1 MLAGSKYPDRLPIGK
16 EEVLKTFPYEVL
28 RDFYHDWYRPNNMAV
43 IAVGDF
49 DPAVV
54 EKQIIER
61 FGKVKNPKKA
71 PKREEMTVPYH
82 SDSKAIVVTDKE
94 MSMTQVQIMFKHQAK
109 KSSTQKDY
117 VEDIINQL
125 YGTMLSMRLQEI
137 TQKPGAPFM
146 YALAQY
152 GNTGIRPLDAFTAIA
167 ICPPGGS
174 YEAFKALL
182 TETERV

>member
-1 MLAGSKYPDRLPIGK
+1 
-16 EEVLKTFPYEVL
+16 
-28 RDFYHDWYRPNNMAV
+28 
-43 IAVGDF
+43 
-49 DPAVV
+49 
-54 EKQIIER
+54 
-61 FGKVKNPKKA
+61 
-71 PKREEMTVPYH
+71 
-82 SDSKAIVVTDKE
+82 
-94 MSMTQVQIMFKHQAK
+94 MTQVQIMFKHQAK

-182 TETERV
+182 TETERVQRFGFTASELERAKAAVISSYEKSYANKDKRTSDALVGELQRNFLVQEPMPGIEVEYALVKKRPCLR

>member
-1 MLAGSKYPDRLPIGK
+1 
-16 EEVLKTFPYEVL
+16 
-28 RDFYHDWYRPNNMAV
+28 
-43 IAVGDF
+43 
-49 DPAVV
+49 
-54 EKQIIER
+54 
-61 FGKVKNPKKA
+61 
-71 PKREEMTVPYH
+71 
-82 SDSKAIVVTDKE
+82 
-94 MSMTQVQIMFKHQAK
+94 MTQVQIMFKHQAK

-182 TETERV
+182 TETERVQRFGFTASELERAKAAVISSYEKSYANKDKRTIGRPRGRTPEEFPRTGAYAGHRSGIRTCKNGPAFDND